1 MLKLNVFVILIL
13 CVFLMFSG
21 CNVAMTDE
29 IDNSSEELSGE
40 INEEITEASTD
51 KPKIPID
58 ELECIR
64 IPALDEENQAY
75 DYSPY
80 DETRL
85 YYFSKTKIDEQKSA
99 ETKTL
104 SLCGEEYLF
113 SYVQTITYEAE
124 NTEYLNGKA
133 YDYYDHE
140 EEILL
145 QLHQKSGS
153 VKILSIDHMR
163 KTDLPVIVNDFSENS
178 LKEAALSV
186 LRELYGEEIDNY
198 IDSYY
203 TFEYAKF
210 FDKVSS
216 EDRYVV
222 AYRAYLNGV
231 ATEDV
236 IYVHFTLDGKLLGLS
251 AKNYLEF
258 VEYDQKNLYP
268 VEDLD
273 VKVNEFLAEFNYS
286 KIDLRSLENHHPV
299 YYKRNAEGILY
310 YVTEWECSNSEKTR
324 LEAVAIRAE

>member
-1 MLKLNVFVILIL
+1 MLKINVFVILIF
-13 CVFLMFSG
+13 CAFLMFSG
-21 CNVAMTDE
+21 CNASIIYET
-29 IDNSSEELSGE
+29 DNSSKY
-40 INEEITEASTD
+40 ITEEITETSMD
-51 KPKIPID
+51 IPKVPIE

-64 IPALDEENQAY
+64 VPALDEKDQAY

-80 DETRL
+80 NESRL
-85 YYFSKTKIDEQKSA
+85 YYFSKTKNDEQKRLEA
-99 ETKTL
+99 KTL
-104 SLCGEEYLF
+104 SLFGEEYLF
-113 SYVQTITYEAE
+113 SYVNTVTYEAE
-124 NTEYLNGKA
+124 NTEYLKGKA
-133 YDYYDHE
+133 YDNYNHE
-140 EEILL
+140 EEIVL
-145 QLHQKSGS
+145 QLHQKSGR
-153 VKILSIDHMR
+153 VKVISIDHMR
-163 KTDLPVIVNDFSENS
+163 KTDLPVVVNDFSENS

-210 FDKVSS
+210 IDKVSS

-222 AYRAYLNGV
+222 AYRAYLNGI

-236 IYVHFTLDGKLLGLS
+236 IYVHFTLDGKLLGAS

-268 VEDLD
+268 VKDLD

-286 KIDLRSLENHHPV
+286 KMDLRYVENHHPV
-299 YYKRNAEGILY
+299 YYKRNAEGVLY
-310 YVTEWECSNSEKTR
+310 YVTEWECSNSEKTC